1 MLTLVA
7 AAAATAA
14 AATSSD
20 APVAVSA
27 TAAAATSSV
36 APVAVSA
43 TAVDPAVSATA
54 VRATATLVSASNRV
68 AAPPAKAAERPR
80 RRSRASDVI
89 RRPDSACVAWRQST
103 FCRWDGPREEAADE
117 PCNATIS
124 TGRSG
129 YCHCRRHR
137 HVARFDC
144 GHPPL
149 RCDQACAVL
158 EDAPTVRALAYT
170 ALMAFDDR
178 AAALSLAFG
187 GGRRRRDASQRPPA
201 RPSSRSDAAGGA
213 GRIPVT
219 LYQTIDKLDR
229 PGIGLRWEESEPL
242 GLRRVLHD
250 DVLGQQYL
258 NASWG
263 PRFARAY
270 GQISLGPIRGL
281 ANESVIDGF
290 HASMKLGQ
298 ISLGP
303 IRGDFLR
310 LAYIAEHGGFYA
322 DADVCPVHN
331 STLSRLAASGAP
343 LVIVASM
350 FSGELLNAFFGA
362 VPPRPAAPRD
372 GTSGEERQG
381 RCIRRRAAPPR
392 PATSGVGGAVPRRG
406 GRARVRPARRHRRRR
421 PAAGGIGAHRFPF
434 GC

>member
-27 TAAAATSSV
+27 TAAAATV

-158 EDAPTVRALAYT
+158 EDAPTVRALAYS

-213 GRIPVT
+213 GRIPLT

-270 GQISLGPIRGL
+270 
-281 ANESVIDGF
+281 
-290 HASMKLGQ
+290 GQ

-372 GTSGEERQG
+372 RTSGEERQG

-392 PATSGVGGAVPRRG
+392 PATSGVGGALPRRG

>member
-1 MLTLVA
+1 M
-7 AAAATAA
+7 
-14 AATSSD
+14 SG
-20 APVAVSA
+20 P
-27 TAAAATSSV
+27 
-36 APVAVSA
+36 
-43 TAVDPAVSATA
+43 
-54 VRATATLVSASNRV
+54 
-68 AAPPAKAAERPR
+68 
-80 RRSRASDVI
+80 
-89 RRPDSACVAWRQST
+89 ST

-350 FSGELLNAFFGA
+350 FS
-362 VPPRPAAPRD
+362 AARKGKGD
-372 GTSGEERQG
+372 
-381 RCIRRRAAPPR
+381 AL
-392 PATSGVGGAVPRRG
+392 GAVPRHPDLQPLVWAALYHVEAAVRGYDRLGATAVAGLRLVESARTDFRLAVDSQLVALLGPQLMGSLLGAQPKVVLLENTTGTAHLPGEPTLALGPCDGLVKDWAAWAGRG
-406 GRARVRPARRHRRRR
+406 GWHREAPVRFGYAHQPVVETKWEERRRR
-421 PAAGGIGAHRFPF
+421 RRS
-434 GC
+434 

>member
-1 MLTLVA
+1 
-7 AAAATAA
+7 
-14 AATSSD
+14 
-20 APVAVSA
+20 
-27 TAAAATSSV
+27 
-36 APVAVSA
+36 
-43 TAVDPAVSATA
+43 
-54 VRATATLVSASNRV
+54 
-68 AAPPAKAAERPR
+68 
-80 RRSRASDVI
+80 
-89 RRPDSACVAWRQST
+89 
-103 FCRWDGPREEAADE
+103 
-117 PCNATIS
+117 
-124 TGRSG
+124 
-129 YCHCRRHR
+129 
-137 HVARFDC
+137 
-144 GHPPL
+144 
-149 RCDQACAVL
+149 VL

-201 RPSSRSDAAGGA
+201 RPSSRSDAAGVA

-270 GQISLGPIRGL
+270 GQISLGPIRG
-281 ANESVIDGF
+281 
-290 HASMKLGQ
+290 
-298 ISLGP
+298 
-303 IRGDFLR
+303 DFLR

-350 FSGELLNAFFGA
+350 FSGELLNAFFG
-362 VPPRPAAPRD
+362 
-372 GTSGEERQG
+372 
-381 RCIRRRAAPPR
+381 RCIRRRAAPP
-392 PATSGVGGAVPRRG
+392 
-406 GRARVRPARRHRRRR
+406 
-421 PAAGGIGAHRFPF
+421 
-434 GC
+434 